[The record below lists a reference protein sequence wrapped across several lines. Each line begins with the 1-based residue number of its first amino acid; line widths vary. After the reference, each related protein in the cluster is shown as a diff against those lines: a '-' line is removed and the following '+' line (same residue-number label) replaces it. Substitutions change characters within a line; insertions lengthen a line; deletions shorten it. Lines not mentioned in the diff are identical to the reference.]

1 MSELQDF
8 FGIVSKGKESN
19 ILSNMIRNSN
29 NAMNN
34 MMSNVSISNLP
45 DTIHSYNN
53 NHITKEEKIK
63 IIKEKFNLKHGK
75 GKRKKK
81 KRKKK

>member
-8 FGIVSKGKESN
+8 FGIVSKGKESD
-19 ILSNMIRNSN
+19 ILSSMIKNSN
-29 NAMNN
+29 NVIDN

-53 NHITKEEKIK
+53 HITKEEKIK
-63 IIKEKFNLKHGK
+63 IIKERFNLKHGK

>member
-1 MSELQDF
+1 MSELQNF

-29 NAMNN
+29 NVMDN

-45 DTIHSYNN
+45 DTIH
-53 NHITKEEKIK
+53 
-63 IIKEKFNLKHGK
+63 
-75 GKRKKK
+75 
-81 KRKKK
+81 